1 MAGVKEEEE
10 EEGRSDSSNYTSED
24 EGTEDYRRGG
34 YHAVRIG
41 DAFKQGA
48 YVVQAKLGWGHF
60 STVWLAWDTSHS
72 VITYSFSYNFLF
84 LLRLDSGSSNAKLAG
99 ITCLCLLIIPK

>member
-10 EEGRSDSSNYTSED
+10 EGRSESSYDTSED

-41 DAFKQGA
+41 DTFKQGT

-72 VITYSFSYNFLF
+72 VTTYSLYSV
-84 LLRLDSGSSNAKLAG
+84 
-99 ITCLCLLIIPK
+99 LIIWLYFD